1 MARITALRVQSSNP
15 NRVSVFVDDEYAFGL
30 HIDLA
35 MGLHLGQELSPE
47 EAAALQKQDVRAM
60 GYERALHYLS
70 FRPRSAQEVAQ
81 YLKGKGLD
89 EEDAA
94 AVLERLQQAGL
105 VDDAAFAQFW
115 VNSREN
121 ARPKGAWALRAELRQ
136 KGIAD
141 KHIAEAVADIDEQ
154 ASALRAAERKAQQ
167 LAGLDE
173 GTYRRRLTAF
183 LMRRGFGYAVARE
196 TVDRLWDEQRA
207 RPLA

>member
-1 MARITALRVQSSNP
+1 MAHITALRVQSSNP
-15 NRVSVFVDDEYAFGL
+15 NRVSVFIDDEYAFGL

-35 MGLHLGQELSPE
+35 SGLRLGQELSPE
-47 EAAALQKQDVRAM
+47 EVAALQKQDVRAM

-70 FRPRSAQEVAQ
+70 FRPRSAQEVTQ
-81 YLKGKGLD
+81 YLTGKGLD
-89 EEDAA
+89 EKDVA
-94 AVLERLQQAGL
+94 AVLERLQQAKL

-136 KGIAD
+136 KGIAET
-141 KHIAEAVADIDEQ
+141 HIAEAVADVDEQ

-167 LAGLDE
+167 LSGLDE

-183 LMRRGFGYAVARE
+183 LMRRGFGYDIVRE
-196 TVDRLWDEQRA
+196 AVDRLWDELRA
-207 RPLA
+207 RP